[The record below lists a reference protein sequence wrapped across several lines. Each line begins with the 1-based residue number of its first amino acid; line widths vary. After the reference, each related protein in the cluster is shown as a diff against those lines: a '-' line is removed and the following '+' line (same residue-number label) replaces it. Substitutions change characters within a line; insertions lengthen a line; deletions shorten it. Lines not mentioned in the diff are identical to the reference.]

1 MVNPDHAR
9 PLMAFGLVA
18 AAAAVITATGLQ
30 SNDAPTSAPEAT
42 PVHASTS
49 SAPDVVLGGVL
60 RARPDA
66 VLSNPLSP
74 ELWAAGAQPT
84 PTGGAVQ
91 VASPS
96 SPTATHKARTK
107 TDGTPQTTTGG
118 SHPSQT
124 TTQPVS
130 TASGGHGKGQGKP
143 DQPARPTTPTS
154 ATATATPTGPA
165 HDGKG
170 RPDSAGR

>member
-30 SNDAPTSAPEAT
+30 SNDAPTPATAAT
-42 PVHASTS
+42 PVRASTS
-49 SAPDVVLGGVL
+49 SAPDLVLGGVL

-74 ELWAAGAQPT
+74 ELWATGSPVT

-96 SPTATHKARTK
+96 GPTTTHKARTK
-107 TDGTPQTTTGG
+107 AGGTQQSTAGG

-124 TTQPVS
+124 TTAPVS
-130 TASGGHGKGQGKP
+130 TASGGQGKGRGKP
-143 DQPARPTTPTS
+143 DQPARPT
-154 ATATATPTGPA
+154 ATTAATATPTGPA
-165 HDGKG
+165 HPDKG
-170 RPDSAGR
+170 RPDSAGH